1 MSESEQE
8 RNNPP
13 TPEQLKAA
21 EERWQKMYEDGL
33 VAKAIRFERLARRI
47 LSRDVELPPGFSDD
61 FSPADV
67 RHLAEMLLLLDI
79 ARGSSFTRFRS
90 RYAGNTEYGL

>member
-1 MSESEQE
+1 MSEEE
-8 RNNPP
+8 RKPP
-13 TPEQLKAA
+13 TPEELKAA
-21 EERWQKMYEDGL
+21 EERWQKIYEDGL
-33 VAKAIRFERLARRI
+33 VAKAQRFELLARRI
-47 LSRDVELPPGFSDD
+47 LSHDAETPGFSDD
-61 FSPADV
+61 VSSADV